1 MTTSQIAELGRHI
14 AEAERRIARIGDPA
28 TREQLLLVFSLE
40 REVKEWRRRLS
51 RAEAGL
57 VA

>member
-1 MTTSQIAELGRHI
+1 MTTSQIAELRRHI

-51 RAEAGL
+51 RAEAER